1 MWKRNVVIGLTSL
14 LVILTTVSTITNV
27 KQQKRI
33 DALESIRESTATN
46 VETEIQ
52 RYLNANA
59 AGLMITAVEDSGLT
73 PEDLVNDSVNSL
85 VSESENGHSITM
97 EFTESQKADLAKKIA
112 EITYDNVSQEV
123 LSGQK
128 EIDVDKLE
136 SEVANA
142 VTDILTSYI
151 DKTERQY
158 VTVEGDT
165 NAIVAQVVEQL
176 NAKLIAQNNDN
187 ITADQIKS
195 MISEDNIKK
204 IVSEILNNSSV
215 TKENVNTFKDSVIKE
230 TVSYL
235 QQYNIIQAGKD
246 GINGKDGKDGK
257 DAELTDADIATIK
270 SEIIGNIQND
280 EGLQIYGKSGRGIT
294 NAYIDGRNL
303 YLETAV
309 QDVDGQNIDEDVI
322 EVKDIVGNSLLA
334 VTTEIYEQTSMNA
347 VTQSADIDFGSN
359 TFNTAYEIIY
369 YTEFPTKDGQAPD
382 NESMYCNVDGL
393 VSMTDITQE
402 NGTYRHGDHTACQVY
417 KNSAGVISL
426 DDNQIKELVTTIKES
441 IVKSL
446 ETSIGGTDG
455 SISNTFESMKK
466 IEETIKTLQES
477 IDGKDTKLGLDT
489 LVNGT
494 DPNKTGSLT
503 DYVSKA
509 QDIQNRLSKIDDQIS
524 GSGFEYDSDGDGIP
538 DKTISYSEVY
548 EMVSKAPEYAT
559 VNAAIATEVGAYYV
573 VTVDYEGSNS
583 APNVSLIGAERNSA
597 VVPSKE
603 QSQLWSMCK
612 YIKIDTNAHTASFYF
627 ADDSVNKKVFDT
639 LKTATSLYIA
649 FSNTGIPNGTD
660 TMVLTNNT
668 TNNYGSVRV
677 SDFDSSS
684 NTLNLTGYQE
694 TDTLNLTDLDPG
706 TININGN

>member
-27 KQQKRI
+27 KQQKSI

-85 VSESENGHSITM
+85 VSENEDGHSITM

-123 LSGQK
+123 LNGQK

-142 VTDILTSYI
+142 VTNILTSYI

-176 NAKLIAQNNDN
+176 NAKLITQNNDN
-187 ITADQIKS
+187 VTANQVKS

-204 IVSEILNNSSV
+204 IVSEILNNSTV
-215 TKENVNTFKDSVIKE
+215 TKENVDTFKDSVIKE

-246 GINGKDGKDGK
+246 GVNGKDGKDGK

-334 VTTEIYEQTSMNA
+334 VTTEVYEQTSMNA
-347 VTQSADIDFGSN
+347 VTQSEDIDFGNN

-369 YTEFPTKDGQAPD
+369 YTEFPTKDGQTPD

-393 VSMTDITQE
+393 VNMTDITQE
-402 NGTYRHGDHTACQVY
+402 NGTYLHGDHTACQVY

-426 DDNQIKELVTTIKES
+426 DDDQIKELVTTIKES

-446 ETSIGGTDG
+446 ETSIGGTDS

-494 DPNKTGSLT
+494 DSDKTGSLT

-538 DKTISYSEVY
+538 DKTINYSEVY

-559 VNAAIATEVGAYYV
+559 VNAAIATEVGAYSV
-573 VTVDYEGSNS
+573 VTVDYEGNNS
-583 APNVSLIGAERNSA
+583 APNVFLIGAERNSA
-597 VVPSKE
+597 IVPSKE

-639 LKTATSLYIA
+639 LKTGTSLYIA

-677 SDFDSSS
+677 SGFDSSN

-706 TININGN
+706 TINISGN